1 MIRTTC
7 RPKIHDTVVAC
18 WALSK
23 WNLEDNL
30 PCFKN
35 KTVLDRYDNST
46 CELRFVVICTFENK
60 IITSGSYHDTSAT
73 ARNDFSRSSEI
84 FKSSILDD
92 WVLQSISAVSNY
104 TFINVFKI
112 SLDLEKSFLAVA
124 LVS

>member
-7 RPKIHDTVVAC
+7 CPKIHDTVVAC

-46 CELRFVVICTFENK
+46 CELQFVVICTFENK
-60 IITSGSYHDTSAT
+60 IIIQVNVVVFWS
-73 ARNDFSRSSEI
+73 FSI
-84 FKSSILDD
+84 C
-92 WVLQSISAVSNY
+92 
-104 TFINVFKI
+104 
-112 SLDLEKSFLAVA
+112 SL
-124 LVS
+124 